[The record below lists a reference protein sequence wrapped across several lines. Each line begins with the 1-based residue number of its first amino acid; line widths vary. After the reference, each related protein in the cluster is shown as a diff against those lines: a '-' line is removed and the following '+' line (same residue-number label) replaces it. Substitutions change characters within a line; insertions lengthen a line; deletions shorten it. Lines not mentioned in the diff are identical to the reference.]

1 MATKT
6 ESKKKAAAKKRSFHQ
21 ELVLNRWVLGFF
33 QGGALAA
40 LKMHL
45 GDDRFEGIAEDGQTQ
60 FFHELTRGLF
70 DPNKVPDTTLRRY
83 DLNVVA
89 HWQAITAQRNKLEG
103 HELQMKYFQYL
114 SLLFTE
120 LYLDWYFN
128 HRQDL
133 LDGLNEEMARYR
145 AETGAEPF
153 RDFEADDLNKVAF
166 WNATGSGKTL
176 LLHVNIRQYL
186 HYFQAGRGGHFP
198 DKIILLTPNEGLSRQ
213 HLEELHLSGFGF
225 SQFFNKAQSPARG
238 TIEIIDINKL
248 GDEMGDKTVAVD
260 AFEGNNLV
268 LVDEGHRGTGTA
280 AGAWMAR
287 RDALVRGGF
296 AFEYSATFGQAVAKG
311 KTIEGAE
318 EEIRKSKADFYRSVE
333 FPGLKVRELSAG
345 AKQQIEEFRAAYML
359 TAEDKRRARITAT
372 REIYAKCILFD
383 YSYKFFYEDGYGK
396 ESLILNMNG
405 EAYGQADNARK
416 YFTACL
422 LAYYQQL
429 WLWST
434 HRSAL
439 ADFNIEKPLWVFV
452 GHSVTGSDDKKKQ
465 KLTDD
470 DLASLSDV
478 LAVVQFLA
486 WFLNSEAQIKSWL
499 ADLVADKAQILDAEG
514 NNIFSG
520 RFTPLMG
527 FIGRVDDL
535 YADILLRVF
544 NAPARQR
551 LKLVNIKSSKG
562 ELALRVGD
570 AEPFGLINIGDDA
583 GFFGMAEDVEAF
595 DSERD
600 DFGGALFGTL
610 NNKDSRLNVLIGSRK
625 FTEGWSSWR
634 VSTMGLLNMGQGE
647 GSQIIQLFGRGVRL
661 KGKGF
666 SLKRSVLRERP
677 KDTHLDKLETLN
689 IFGVRASYMAAFKDY
704 LREEGITPSD
714 EVLELDF
721 PTRANLPKGKLKTLA
736 LKDGYKDNQKLGFKR
751 KIFPTLYETPDQFID
766 KETGK
771 PKIKPPHVVLDL
783 YPRVEALSSKDK
795 SSPSPT
801 IQARHEGKLNQT
813 LFPAFNWD
821 SIYLALQDYKLQR
834 SWSNLRL
841 EQQKLIDFCGGT
853 QDWYTLFIPAA
864 ELKITTFADIRKQE
878 DILLRLLTDY
888 TDRFYKALKTAYEG
902 QFYDIVHVD
911 ENDGSMLKD
920 GYKLLIEDTS
930 DGQTYRAQLEVLKN
944 LVTEGKLGQVSQQCP
959 PHMVAICFD
968 RHLFYPLLGFENEDG
983 KKQVPLKLT
992 PLGLGAE
999 SEVQFVRDLEAFY
1012 RTSEGKEAIGQ
1023 RSLYLLR
1030 NAASA
1035 EKGLGFALAG
1045 NFYPDFLLWLVDDE
1059 PDTGTRKQWLTFVDP
1074 KGLRNLDLSH
1084 PKLGLYKEVKMLET
1098 TLASQAKAGE
1108 APLILNAFVLSPT
1121 KFADLLNVGDPTK
1134 KADLESRNVLFM
1146 EDGPSVYLK
1155 KLFSVLT

>member
-1 MATKT
+1 MARPRKT
-6 ESKKKAAAKKRSFHQ
+6 SAAGSGASGAAGSSHGGKKRSFHQ

-33 QGGALAA
+33 QGGTLAA
-40 LKMHL
+40 LKIRL
-45 GDDRFEGIAEDGQTQ
+45 GDDRFEGIDEDGQTK
-60 FFHELTRGLF
+60 FFELIRGLF
-70 DPNKVPDTTLRRY
+70 DPNKVPEAELRRY

-89 HWQAITAQRNKLEG
+89 HWQSITAQRNKLEG
-103 HELQMKYFQYL
+103 YELQMKYFQYL

-133 LDGLNEEMARYR
+133 LDGLNEEMTRYR

-153 RDFEADDLNKVAF
+153 RDFEADDLNKIAF

-176 LLHVNIRQYL
+176 LLHVNIHQYL
-186 HYFQAGRGGHFP
+186 HYFQAGRSGSYP

-213 HLEELHLSGFGF
+213 HLEELELSGFGF
-225 SQFFNKAQSPARG
+225 SQFFNKAQTPPRG

-248 GDEMGDKTVAVD
+248 GDEMGDKTVAVG

-311 KTIEGAE
+311 LIVEKAE
-318 EEIRKSKADFYRSVE
+318 EEQLKSKWKLAYPGQRFNLASAKADIA
-333 FPGLKVRELSAG
+333 LALSA
-345 AKQQIEEFRAAYML
+345 Q
-359 TAEDKRRARITAT
+359 DKRRARIIAT

-396 ESLILNMNG
+396 ESLILNMNR
-405 EAYGQADNARK
+405 EAYEQADNARK

-434 HRSAL
+434 HRDKL

-452 GHSVTGSDDKKKQ
+452 GNTVSGEESDI
-465 KLTDD
+465 LE
-470 DLASLSDV
+470 
-478 LAVVQFLA
+478 VVSFFA
-486 WFLNSEAQIKSWL
+486 DFLNSDAQIKTWL
-499 ADLVADKAQILDAEG
+499 ADLIADKAQILDAKG
-514 NNIFSG
+514 NNIFAG

-527 FIGRVDDL
+527 FNGRVDAL
-535 YADILLRVF
+535 YADVVQRVF
-544 NAPARQR
+544 NASARQR
-551 LKLVNIKSSKG
+551 LKLVNIRSSKG

-583 GFFGMAEDVEAF
+583 GFFSMAESADTF

-666 SLKRSVLRERP
+666 SLQRTLPQDRP
-677 KDTHLDKLETLN
+677 KGVHLDKLEALN

-704 LREEGITPSD
+704 LREEDITPRD

-736 LKDGYKDNQKLGFKR
+736 LKDGYKDNQKQGFKR
-751 KIFPTLYETPDQFID
+751 THFPWLYEIPAEFQ
-766 KETGK
+766 G
-771 PKIKPPHVVLDL
+771 KIKPPHVALDL
-783 YPRVEALSSKDK
+783 YPRVEALSSKGGVAV
-795 SSPSPT
+795 ST
-801 IQARHEGKLNQT
+801 TQARNKATLNQT
-813 LFPAFNWD
+813 LFATFNWD
-821 SIYLALQDYKLQR
+821 RIYLALQEYKIQR

-841 EQQKLIDFCGGT
+841 ERQRLIDFCSGA

-864 ELKITTFADIRKQE
+864 ELAVTTFGDIRKQE

-888 TDRFYKALKTAYEG
+888 TDRFYNALKKGYEG
-902 QFYDIVHVD
+902 QFYDITHID
-911 ENDGSMLKD
+911 EEHGSMLKLYQFEIDNSDD
-920 GYKLLIEDTS
+920 GLEYQAKLD
-930 DGQTYRAQLEVLKN
+930 VLKK
-944 LVTEGKLGQVSQQCP
+944 LVADGKIGEASKWNA
-959 PHMVAICFD
+959 PHMVAISFE
-968 RHLFYPLLGFENEDG
+968 RHLYYPLLALED
-983 KKQVPLKLT
+983 KDAVPLKLR
-992 PLGLGAE
+992 PLAFDAP
-999 SEVQFVRDLEAFY
+999 SEWDFVRDLETFY
-1012 RTSEGKEAIGQ
+1012 NSAEGKGAVGQ

-1030 NAASA
+1030 NADR
-1035 EKGLGFALAG
+1035 EDKGLGFALAG
-1045 NFYPDFLLWLVDDE
+1045 NFYPDFLLWLVDD
-1059 PDTGTRKQWLTFVDP
+1059 TSGKQWLTFVDP
-1074 KGLRNLDLSH
+1074 KGLRNLGLSH
-1084 PKLGLYKEVKMLET
+1084 PKLGLYKEVKTLET
-1098 TLASQAKAGE
+1098 ILAGQVKEGE
-1108 APLILNAFVLSPT
+1108 PPLVLNAFVLSPT
-1121 KFADLLNVGDPTK
+1121 KFADLLNVGDPTN
-1134 KADLESRNVLFM
+1134 KAELESRNVLFM
-1146 EDGPSVYLK
+1146 EDGAATYLR
-1155 KLFSVLT
+1155 KLFATLT

>member
-1 MATKT
+1 MARAP
-6 ESKKKAAAKKRSFHQ
+6 KAAAKKRSFHQ

-33 QGGALAA
+33 QGGTLAA
-40 LKMHL
+40 LKMRL
-45 GDDRFEGIAEDGQTQ
+45 GDDRSEGIDEDGQTK
-60 FFHELTRGLF
+60 FFQELTRGLF
-70 DPNKVPDTTLRRY
+70 DPNKLPEADLRRY

-89 HWQAITAQRNKLEG
+89 HWQAITTQRNQIEG

-133 LDGLNEEMARYR
+133 LDGLNEEMVRYR

-153 RDFEADDLNKVAF
+153 RNFEADDLNKIAF

-176 LLHVNIRQYL
+176 LLHVNILQYL
-186 HYFQAGRGGHFP
+186 HYFQGGCSDLYP

-213 HLEELHLSGFGF
+213 HLEELHLSGFGL

-311 KTIEGAE
+311 MT
-318 EEIRKSKADFYRSVE
+318 V
-333 FPGLKVRELSAG
+333 
-345 AKQQIEEFRAAYML
+345 AA
-359 TAEDKRRARITAT
+359 AEDDIQKKRAKMLFATTSLKKLDEQQQAELALSPEDKKRARMVAT

-405 EAYGQADNARK
+405 EAYDQADNARK

-422 LAYYQQL
+422 LSFYQQL
-429 WLWST
+429 WLWSA
-434 HRSAL
+434 HRNKL
-439 ADFNIEKPLWVFV
+439 TDFNIEKPLWVFV
-452 GHSVTGSDDKKKQ
+452 GNTVSGEDSDI
-465 KLTDD
+465 L
-470 DLASLSDV
+470 DV
-478 LAVVQFLA
+478 VNFLA
-486 WFLNSEAQIKSWL
+486 DFLNRESQIKTWL
-499 ADLVADKAQILDAEG
+499 ADMIADKAQILDAKG
-514 NNIFSG
+514 NNIFGG
-520 RFTPLMG
+520 RFAPLMS
-527 FIGRVDDL
+527 FTGRVDEL

-583 GFFGMAEDVEAF
+583 GFFGMAEEVEAF

-610 NNKDSRLNVLIGSRK
+610 NNKDSHLNVLIGSRK

-666 SLKRSVLRERP
+666 SLKRTLPQGRP
-677 KDTHLDKLETLN
+677 KDVHLEKLETLN
-689 IFGVRASYMAAFKDY
+689 VFGVRASYMAAFKDY

-721 PTRANLPKGKLKTLA
+721 PTRSNLPAGKLKTLA

-751 KIFPTLYETPDQFID
+751 THFPYLYEIPAQFQ
-766 KETGK
+766 G
-771 PKIKPPHVVLDL
+771 KIKPPHVVLDL

-795 SSPSPT
+795 STTAPKAE
-801 IQARHEGKLNQT
+801 ARHKGKLNQT

-821 SIYLALQDYKLQR
+821 RIYLALQDYKLQR

-841 EQQKLIDFCGGT
+841 ERQKLIDFCQGT
-853 QDWYTLFIPAA
+853 QDWYTLFIPAT
-864 ELKITTFADIRKQE
+864 ELHVKAFADIYKQE
-878 DILLRLLTDY
+878 DILMRLLTDY
-888 TDRFYKALKTAYEG
+888 TDRFYKALKTGYEG

-911 ENDGSMLKD
+911 EDDGSLLKD
-920 GYKLLIEDTS
+920 GYQLLIDDTP
-930 DGQTYRAQLEVLKN
+930 DGQTYLAQLETLKR
-944 LVTEGKLGQVSQQCP
+944 LVIDGKIGQISKQCP

-968 RHLFYPLLGFENEDG
+968 RHLFYPLLGFESEDG

-992 PLGLGAE
+992 PLGIGAE
-999 SEVQFVRDLEAFY
+999 SEVQFVRDLEEYYSTPA
-1012 RTSEGKEAIGQ
+1012 GKAAIGQ

-1030 NAASA
+1030 NASTAS
-1035 EKGLGFALAG
+1035 KGLGFALAG
-1045 NFYPDFLLWLVDDE
+1045 NFYPDFLLWLVDDVS
-1059 PDTGTRKQWLTFVDP
+1059 GKQWLSFVDP
-1074 KGLRNLDLSH
+1074 KGIRHLDLSD
-1084 PKLGLYKEVKMLET
+1084 PKLGLYQEVKTLEQ
-1098 TLASQAKAGE
+1098 TLAKQAKPGDA
-1108 APLILNAFVLSPT
+1108 ALVLNAFILSST
-1121 KFADLLNVGDPTK
+1121 LFSDLLNVGGGCNQ
-1134 KADLESRNVLFM
+1134 ADLEARNVLFM
-1146 EDGPSVYLK
+1146 EEGAKTYLDRM
-1155 KLFSVLT
+1155 FSRIK